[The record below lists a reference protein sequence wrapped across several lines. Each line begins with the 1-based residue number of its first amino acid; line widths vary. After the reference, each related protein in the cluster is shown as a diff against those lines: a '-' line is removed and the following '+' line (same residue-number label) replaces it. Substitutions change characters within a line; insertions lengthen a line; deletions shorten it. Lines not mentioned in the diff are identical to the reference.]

1 MRIGHIIYVSGAL
14 ISVAGFVMAV
24 VYALG
29 VGSGTEVSSY
39 VVRENN
45 RPFRS
50 FEIDLDPSMN
60 PLRFQANAVVITSMQ
75 DKSEWYRGTLY
86 LGNNAVGTH
95 RLNFQGERDQL
106 GRVGSPVRPQDVVNV
121 ESAGR
126 YRYEVRDGRVS
137 GRSAVERLEISVLRN
152 VSSMEWSRLLKYLGV
167 FFGAA
172 LFGTLFGEKPSFVAK
187 LEDEERTRKMHGE

>member
-24 VYALG
+24 VYVLG
-29 VGSGTEVSSY
+29 VGSGTEVSSH
-39 VVRENN
+39 VVRENR

-86 LGNNAVGTH
+86 LGNKAVGTD
-95 RLNFQGERDQL
+95 RLSFQGERDLL
-106 GRVGSPVRPQDVVNV
+106 GRVGSPVRPEEVVNV

-126 YRYEVRDGRVS
+126 YRYEVRDGRVT
-137 GRSAVERLEISVLRN
+137 GRSSVERLEIAVLRN
-152 VSSMEWSRLLKYLGV
+152 VSLMEWPRFLKYLAV

-187 LEDEERTRKMHGE
+187 LEDEERMRKIRGE